1 MPICV
6 ATSWPPPGRM
16 PTRAVR
22 IRRRW
27 PSSTRNRVIAR
38 SYKPSSTR
46 LAARFRLRPMLRLR
60 RRPRRPA
67 LRVDEAAREHGSG
80 RPRRAC
86 LALRHRAR
94 WLLDAVELDAVVAD
108 GAAIVALV
116 ALVRRQA
123 AQAGAA
129 AGARSQSDRSR
140 ELAGIARQQGGA
152 RLRSRDTPRRDLRGL
167 AGRGAGQR

>member
-46 LAARFRLRPMLRLR
+46 SAARSRLRPMPRLR

-67 LRVDEAAREHGSG
+67 LRVDEGAREHGSG

-94 WLLDAVELDAVVAD
+94 WLLDAVELDAVVVD
-108 GAAIVALV
+108 GAAVLALV
-116 ALVRRQA
+116 ALVRRQP
-123 AQAGAA
+123 AQAGAG
-129 AGARSQSDRSR
+129 AGTRRKSIRSR
-140 ELAGIARQQGGA
+140 ELAGIDWQVEGD
-152 RLRSRDTPRRDLRGL
+152 RLR
-167 AGRGAGQR
+167 A